1 MRIAE
6 KVGGVCEM
14 TPTKLGSAASISAG
28 VGRAVGGRD
37 DLALGVVG
45 VGLDAPA
52 HHELVGLGA
61 VLDDRHGLGRLAE
74 RDRQHAGS
82 ERIERAGVADLL
94 GVEQAL
100 QPRHRLGR
108 GDADRLVEID
118 PAVDLEA
125 RRAAELLRARRG
137 RRRLDFDVLVHRSPS
152 PSSLAVVAQ
161 IARDARR
168 LQQRVD
174 RVIGGE
180 GAVEFEAQFGR
191 EFEVDA
197 MGDHGAQHLGVG
209 PERGDRR
216 FGVLAAKRHH
226 RDGGV
231 LEVARHAHGGHGDPL
246 AVERRIGDLA
256 ALQNVGDGVA
266 NRLADALEA
275 VRGAGVF
282 EL

>member
-1 MRIAE
+1 M
-6 KVGGVCEM
+6 
-14 TPTKLGSAASISAG
+14 P
-28 VGRAVGGRD
+28 
-37 DLALGVVG
+37 LGVVG
-45 VGLDAPA
+45 VGLGAPA
-52 HHELVGLGA
+52 HDERVGLGA
-61 VLDDRHGLGRLAE
+61 VLDDRHRLGRLAE

-137 RRRLDFDVLVHRSPS
+137 RRRLGFDVLAHRSPS
-152 PSSLAVVAQ
+152 LFVVVAQ

-168 LQQRVD
+168 SQQRVD
-174 RVIGGE
+174 RVMGGE
-180 GAVEFEAQFGR
+180 GAVELEAQFGR
-191 EFEVDA
+191 EFEIDA
-197 MGDHGAQHLGVG
+197 MGDHRAQHLGVG
-209 PERGDRR
+209 LERGDRR
-216 FGVLAAKRHH
+216 LGVLAAERHH

-231 LEVARHAHGGHGDPL
+231 FEIVRHAHGGNGDPL

-256 ALQNVGDGVA
+256 ALQNVGDGMA
-266 NRLADALEA
+266 DRLADALEA